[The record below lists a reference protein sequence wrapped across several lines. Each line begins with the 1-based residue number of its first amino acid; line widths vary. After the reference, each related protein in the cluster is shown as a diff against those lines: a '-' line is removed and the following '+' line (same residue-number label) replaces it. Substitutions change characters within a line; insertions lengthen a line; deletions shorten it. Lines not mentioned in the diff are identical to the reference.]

1 MVKGYSEE
9 QGQALV
15 KLARKTI
22 ENALGLQ
29 DEDCR
34 LPENPLNQDAMREK
48 RGVFVTLTR
57 HGQLRGCIGFLEAR
71 ESVVDAVRHNAI
83 NAAFSDPRFPPLND
97 SEIADI
103 DIEVSILTEPKIL
116 EYDDSFDLSKKLKPG
131 IDGVIIRYGLHS
143 ATFLPQV
150 WEQLPGKEE
159 FLSHLCLKAGLP
171 ANAWEKSKLDVL
183 TYQVEYFE
191 EKMSRR

>member
-1 MVKGYSEE
+1 MMKKYSEE

-15 KLARKTI
+15 RLARKTI
-22 ENALGLQ
+22 ENALGLHGE
-29 DEDCR
+29 DEG
-34 LPENPLNQDAMREK
+34 LPENPLDQDVMREK

-71 ESVVDAVRHNAI
+71 ESVVDAVRHNAM
-83 NAAFSDPRFPPLND
+83 NAAFSDPRFPPVND
-97 SEIADI
+97 LEVVDL
-103 DIEVSILTEPKIL
+103 DIEVSILTEPAIL
-116 EYDDSFDLSKKLKPG
+116 QYDDSFDLLKKLKPG
-131 IDGVIIRYGLHS
+131 IDGVIIRSGLHS

-150 WEQLPGKEE
+150 WEQLPEKEE

-171 ANAWEKSKLDVL
+171 ANAWEKGTLEVL

-191 EKMSRR
+191 EEK

>member
-1 MVKGYSEE
+1 MAKKFSEE

-15 KLARKTI
+15 RAARRTI
-22 ENALGLQ
+22 ENALGLR
-29 DEDCR
+29 DDDSG
-34 LPENPLNQDAMREK
+34 LPDDSFKQDAMREK

-83 NAAFSDPRFPPLND
+83 NAAFSDPRFPPVSD
-97 SEIADI
+97 TEVADL
-103 DIEVSILTEPKIL
+103 DIEVSILTEPAPL
-116 EYDDSFDLSKKLKPG
+116 DYDDSFDLLKKLRPG
-131 IDGVIIRYGLHS
+131 IDGVIVRSGLHS

-150 WEQLPGKEE
+150 WEQLPDKEA

-171 ANAWEKSKLDVL
+171 ANTWEKGKLDVL

-191 EKMSRR
+191 EKK